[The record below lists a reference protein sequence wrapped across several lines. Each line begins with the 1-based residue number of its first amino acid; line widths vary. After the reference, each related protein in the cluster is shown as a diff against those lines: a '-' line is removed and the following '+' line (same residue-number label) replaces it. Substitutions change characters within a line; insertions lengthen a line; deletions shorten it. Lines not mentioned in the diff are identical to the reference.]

1 VAAGAAFILWK
12 TGAVSGL
19 SNLVG
24 GSSAP
29 PTTAAT
35 PSGSS
40 AGTVNPGGQNQTPAQ
55 PGDQNAAP
63 PNQTTVPQTSQP
75 PANQSNNLP
84 VATGG
89 IGITNVT
96 ENTPGGKVRLPI
108 AAVPGFNPNLIP
120 TPATAQEATIANIVL
135 PTAPVPATAPL
146 SGYKKKGSGNP
157 FGGL

>member
-40 AGTVNPGGQNQTPAQ
+40 AGTVNPGGENQTPAQ
-55 PGDQNAAP
+55 TQTPTPPQNL
-63 PNQTTVPQTSQP
+63 TTVPPTNQP

-96 ENTPGGKVRLPI
+96 ENTPGGKVQLPI